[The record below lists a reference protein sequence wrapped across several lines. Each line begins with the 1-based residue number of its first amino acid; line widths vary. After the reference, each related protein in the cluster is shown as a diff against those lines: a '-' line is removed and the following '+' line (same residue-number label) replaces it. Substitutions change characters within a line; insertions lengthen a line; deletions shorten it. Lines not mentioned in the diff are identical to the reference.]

1 MSSTRSVKSPG
12 IFANDALTTIPPVP
26 VTGVSYRDAVNGTA
40 NIEDGWPYGERVNS
54 AEYNQIMY
62 QLSTLLE
69 ILDKQG
75 ILGWTDQ
82 VDYAVPAY
90 VVGSDGR
97 IYQALQASGPAT
109 TAQDPISAPTYWRPY
124 LDSGVGNVWR
134 VAVYATPG
142 AISHTVE
149 ANTYWKFIEAVGG
162 GGGGGAGGSTGSGTG
177 GGAGAWGVKRVA
189 VTPGQ
194 VIAGVVGARG
204 NGGVGSQGAGS
215 AGGATTIA
223 GMTCGGGSAGAGGGT
238 GGGGGGVVTGQDF
251 GIQGGS
257 GNSLSVTNT
266 TGSVIFGPPGG
277 GAARQGVN
285 VGGYSSTA
293 GIAAA
298 NYGNGGGGGSG
309 GSAGFSNGGNGAPGL
324 ILIWG

>member
-82 VDYAVPAY
+82 VDYVVPAY

-109 TAQDPISAPTYWRPY
+109 AAQDPISAPTYWRPY
-124 LDSGVGNVWR
+124 LDTGVGNTWR
-134 VAVYATPG
+134 LAVYATPG

-149 ANTYWKFIEAVGG
+149 ANTYWKAIEVLGA
-162 GGGGGAGGSTGSGTG
+162 GGGGGAGGTVAGTG
-177 GGAGAWGVKRVA
+177 GGAGGWGFKRLA

-194 VIAGVVGARG
+194 VLTGVVGTRGAGGAGIGAAGG
-204 NGGVGSQGAGS
+204 NGGSTTFGGVTANGGQG
-215 AGGATTIA
+215 
-223 GMTCGGGSAGAGGGT
+223 GAGGST
-238 GGGGGGVVTGQDF
+238 GGGAGGTVTGADYAL
-251 GIQGGS
+251 QGGN
-257 GNSLSVTNT
+257 GNSAAPTNSAGT
-266 TGSVIFGPPGG
+266 IYFGPPGG
-277 GAARQGVN
+277 GAARQAVS
-285 VGGYSSTA
+285 VGGYSSTGGGA
-293 GIAAA
+293 GAGS
-298 NYGNGGGGGSG
+298 GNGGGGGAG
-309 GSAGFSNGGNGAPGL
+309 GSAIAQGGGNGAHGL
-324 ILIWG
+324 VLVWG